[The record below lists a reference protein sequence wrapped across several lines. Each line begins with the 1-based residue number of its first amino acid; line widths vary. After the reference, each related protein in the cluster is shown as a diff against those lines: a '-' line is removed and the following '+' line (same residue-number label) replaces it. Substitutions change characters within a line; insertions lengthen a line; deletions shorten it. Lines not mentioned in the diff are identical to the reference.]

1 MTRRSFTPEFK
12 QECAELVT
20 KHGYQVKQA
29 AEAMNVGLSTLQ
41 RWLRQFRQEQ
51 NGVTWRISCAQPLR
65 VSRFTTMFSLIANCS
80 AKCNKFKSK
89 YLT

>member
-51 NGVTWRISCAQPLR
+51 NGVTPKASAITPEQIRIQELEAELR
-65 VSRFTTMFSLIANCS
+65 ELKQDNELLKKR
-80 AKCNKFKSK
+80 
-89 YLT
+89 